1 MEKNNSVPKLRPCP
15 KKSGGPYRHAK
26 VFWVFFL
33 RSQIGEIQWKNTGL
47 VITQAIMGVLF
58 FWTRYSLSEN
68 GREIRKK
75 SIFTKLKKSAITDI
89 FGGWVI
95 KYQVGPNIRPTCSQ
109 NFRPLAPKL
118 TKIER
123 FKVGVLFHM
132 KCKYLKIREI

>member
-1 MEKNNSVPKLRPCP
+1 
-15 KKSGGPYRHAK
+15 
-26 VFWVFFL
+26 
-33 RSQIGEIQWKNTGL
+33 
-47 VITQAIMGVLF
+47 MGVLF

-132 KCKYLKIREI
+132 KCKYLKIREISKISKISGGSYFEIHLIFLYHYGSCIYSNKV

>member
-1 MEKNNSVPKLRPCP
+1 
-15 KKSGGPYRHAK
+15 
-26 VFWVFFL
+26 
-33 RSQIGEIQWKNTGL
+33 
-47 VITQAIMGVLF
+47 MGVLF
-58 FWTRYSLSEN
+58 FWTSYSLSEN
-68 GREIRKK
+68 GSEIRKK
-75 SIFTKLKKSAITDI
+75 SVFTKLKKSAKTDI
-89 FGGWVI
+89 FGGWVM

>member
-1 MEKNNSVPKLRPCP
+1 
-15 KKSGGPYRHAK
+15 
-26 VFWVFFL
+26 
-33 RSQIGEIQWKNTGL
+33 
-47 VITQAIMGVLF
+47 MGVLF

-132 KCKYLKIREI
+132 KCKYLKIREISKISKISGGSYFEIHLIFCTIMVAAYTAIKFDGPKNKNNWAQANLWEVE